1 MAKIY
6 YTGDLHFGHFN
17 AIKYDCRPWPD
28 VETMAEGLI
37 ERWNA
42 RVQDDDLVYVL
53 GDVCFRSKYPAW
65 HYLER
70 MRGRKV
76 LIVGNHDAE
85 LLADERS
92 RRYFDEIQYYLKI
105 KDSEKQ
111 IVLCHYPM
119 AEWNGMNRGWRH
131 VFAHIHAQ
139 TNSTYSIMRNL
150 PKALNAGCMINNF
163 APATLDE
170 LVVNNRIFN
179 ETH

>member
-1 MAKIY
+1 MRNIY
-6 YTGDLHFGHFN
+6 YVGDLHFGHFN
-17 AIKYDCRPWPD
+17 AIKYDCRPWSD
-28 VETMAEGLI
+28 VETMAEGLV

-42 RVQDDDLVYVL
+42 RVNDDDIVYVL

-70 MRGRKV
+70 MKGRKV

-92 RRYFDEIQYYLKI
+92 RRCFDDIQYYLEV
-105 KDSEKQ
+105 KDGDKQ
-111 IVLCHYPM
+111 VVLCHYPM
-119 AEWNGMNRGWRH
+119 AEWNGMNRGWWH

-139 TNSTYSIMRNL
+139 TNATYGIMRNL
-150 PKALNAGCMINNF
+150 PRALNAGYMINNYV
-163 APATLDE
+163 PATLDE
-170 LVVNNRIFN
+170 LIASNQAFN